1 MRSSNNR
8 FSRRVPTLAL
18 VVLLTAACN
27 RDKQPEA
34 SGAEGTA
41 ADKAD
46 KADKLET
53 DGKTSG
59 SRVMINGSPTDNNA
73 KLFKAG
79 AHSILDGSGFTVG
92 SEYDTP
98 DWSPDRAQQQME
110 QAITRLGKPA
120 ITGVSA
126 ANAGTAGGRSP
137 RR

>member
-8 FSRRVPTLAL
+8 FSRRVPALAL

-27 RDKQPEA
+27 RDEKPEA
-34 SGAEGTA
+34 SGAGGTA
-41 ADKAD
+41 
-46 KADKLET
+46 ADKLET

-79 AHSILDGSGFTVG
+79 AHSILDGSGFTMG

-120 ITGVSA
+120 ITRVSA
-126 ANAGTAGGRSP
+126 ANDGTAGGRSP